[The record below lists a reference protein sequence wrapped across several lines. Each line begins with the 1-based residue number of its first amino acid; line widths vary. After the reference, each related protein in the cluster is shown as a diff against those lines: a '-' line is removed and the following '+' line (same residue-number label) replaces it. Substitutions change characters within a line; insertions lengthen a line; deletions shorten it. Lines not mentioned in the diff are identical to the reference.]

1 MALPTS
7 RIFSA
12 RRAGAERPDATRA
25 QASAHSSQYAA
36 LSSSGDRE
44 DSLLA
49 TAQALEREQQA
60 LLESAPIEQAYQE
73 ALALHVEAKHAQLER
88 VEDRLEHL
96 IDAQQAR
103 LQQIQA
109 NTPGLLSMPGARR
122 AWQTQQAQQQARL
135 QTLHNRLEA
144 VREVKEATWLQSP
157 VVEEMATRKMRAE
170 NPELAADWDAM
181 REAGRKH
188 QMLMRQKDKERQAE
202 ERQRPGRAQSLGV
215 ARPAT

>member
-1 MALPTS
+1 MARSTS

-12 RRAGAERPDATRA
+12 RRAGAERPDATRTQA
-25 QASAHSSQYAA
+25 QVSSTQGAVVSPPGERA
-36 LSSSGDRE
+36 E
-44 DSLLA
+44 SLLA
-49 TAQALEREQQA
+49 AAQALEREQQA

-96 IDAQQAR
+96 IDQQQAR

-109 NTPGLLSMPGARR
+109 KTPGLLSMPGARR

-144 VREVKEATWLQSP
+144 VREVKEATWLHSP
-157 VVEEMATRKMRAE
+157 VIEEMATRKMRAE
-170 NPELAADWDAM
+170 NPDLAADWDAM

-188 QMLMRQKDKERQAE
+188 QMLVRQRDKERQAQ
-202 ERQRPGRAQSLGV
+202 ERQHAGRAQALGL